1 MKLFTHLSFDG
12 ECAEAFRFYE
22 EVLRGKIETLMTF
35 RDSPMASQVGPDW
48 QDRVLHAHLAVDGG
62 ALMGG
67 DAPPG
72 AYSRPTGFCVN
83 VQVDS
88 VEEAERI
95 FNALAEG
102 GQITMPLQKSF
113 WAERF
118 GMLVDRF
125 GVPWIINGPQL

>member
-35 RDSPMASQVGPDW
+35 GDSPMAGQVGPEW
-48 QDRVLHAHLAVDGG
+48 QSRVLHAHLAVDGG

-72 AYSRPTGFCVN
+72 SYTRPAGFCVN

-102 GQITMPLQKSF
+102 GQITVPLQESF
-113 WAERF
+113 WAQRF
-118 GMLVDRF
+118 GMLVDRY
-125 GVPWIINGPQL
+125 GVPWIINGPQH